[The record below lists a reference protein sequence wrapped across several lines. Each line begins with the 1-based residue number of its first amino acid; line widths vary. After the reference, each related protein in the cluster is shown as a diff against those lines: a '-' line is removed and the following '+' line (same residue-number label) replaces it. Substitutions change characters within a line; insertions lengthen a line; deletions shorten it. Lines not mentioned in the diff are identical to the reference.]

1 MATLPAALTALP
13 LAKVHPMWAAL
24 AILAPLV
31 FLLVRRRRPVPRW
44 ALPATVAAVVVGA
57 VLGSGVVELPTLEDL
72 PLQEI
77 VEDIGDA
84 VGAWA
89 YLIVGVLAFL
99 ETGAFVGLLA
109 PGETFV
115 ILAGVLAGEGTLG
128 YVELLTV
135 VWICAF
141 SGDMASFFLGR
152 RLGRSFLEKH
162 GPRFKITA
170 DRLAQVET
178 FFDKHGGKAVVIG
191 RFLGFVRAIAPFVLG
206 SSGVAARRFVPYSVI
221 GSGLWS
227 ALFVS
232 LGYVFWQS
240 LDQLLKWAKQGAFV
254 FGTLVTLVVAAF
266 VVGHWLQEPENRE
279 QARRWLHDAG
289 ETRAGRLARAAWR
302 PFAGPA
308 RFVWARITPGDL
320 GLEVTTLLA
329 IATVG
334 AFAFFGLENVLDG
347 RLTTHGDDRLLK
359 WLDGI
364 RIGVAEDVARV
375 GLVLGAPLLVG
386 AVTLLGALFLAWRR
400 RFFTA
405 VTLMLAVGL
414 GLLVTALVRDG
425 ESRLQPPG
433 ALETIDGSSFPSA
446 VAAGAVGWVA
456 LAVALTP
463 VLRRFPG
470 RIGLNGLAVILAV
483 AISCAP
489 LVLRAAYLSDVLA
502 GAGLAAA
509 VMALVALVALFVSH
523 LRQNPA
529 G

>member
-1 MATLPAALTALP
+1 MTDAVLP
-13 LAKVHPMWAAL
+13 LAKIHPMWAAL
-24 AILAPLV
+24 AVLAPIVL
-31 FLLVRRRRPVPRW
+31 LLVRRRRPLPRW
-44 ALPATVAAVVVGA
+44 ALPATVVAVVVGA

-152 RLGRSFLEKH
+152 KLGRSFLEQH

-170 DRLAQVET
+170 DRLSQVEG

-191 RFLGFVRAIAPFVLG
+191 RFLGFVRAVAPFVLG

-227 ALFVS
+227 ALFVT

-254 FGTLVTLVVAAF
+254 FGTIVTVVVAAF
-266 VVGHWLQEPENRE
+266 VIAHWLQEPENRE
-279 QARRWLHDAG
+279 RARQWLHDAG
-289 ETRAGRLARAAWR
+289 QTRAGRMARAAWR
-302 PFAGPA
+302 PFDGPA

-329 IATVG
+329 IVAVG
-334 AFAFFGLENVLDG
+334 AFAFFGLHDVLEG
-347 RLTTHGDDRLLK
+347 RPTTRGDDQLLR
-359 WLDGI
+359 WLDDV
-364 RIGVAEDVARV
+364 RIGVAEDIARV
-375 GLVLGAPLLVG
+375 GLVLGEPWVVG
-386 AVTLLGALFLAWRR
+386 GLTLLAALFLAWKRR
-400 RFFTA
+400 LWVA

-425 ESRLQPPG
+425 EHRAQPPG
-433 ALETIDGSSFPSA
+433 ALEVLDGSSFPSA

-456 LAVALTP
+456 VAVALAP
-463 VLRRFPG
+463 VLRRVPG
-470 RIGLNGLAVILAV
+470 RIGLTGLAAILAV

-489 LVLRAAYLSDVLA
+489 LVLRAAYLSDVFA

-509 VMALVALVALFVSH
+509 VMALVGLVGLFVAH
-523 LRQNPA
+523 LRQNPVR
-529 G
+529 